1 MDKTPGWQ
9 KNVNVTRFKE
19 LHSRKEAVNYI
30 GFIQQALRHSNCMK
44 ELTFNLDMN
53 MKGLMPHL
61 VKLVRR
67 RRIYWEKVSNFAEY
81 KHYCKAY
88 KLNSIRN
95 YKDII
100 LALKSAPSS
109 VEVSDKKKEKEIIER
124 DRRYESQEKRA

>member
-1 MDKTPGWQ
+1 ME
-9 KNVNVTRFKE
+9 KE
-19 LHSRKEAVNYI
+19 HTINYI
-30 GFIQQALRHSNCMK
+30 GFIQRELRHSNGMK
-44 ELTFNLDMN
+44 ELSFNMDMK
-53 MKGLMPHL
+53 MKHLIPHL

-124 DRRYESQEKRA
+124 DRRYESQEKKA

>member
-1 MDKTPGWQ
+1 MKQT
-9 KNVNVTRFKE
+9 
-19 LHSRKEAVNYI
+19 VNYI
-30 GFIQQALRHSNCMK
+30 GFIQRELRHSNGMK
-44 ELTFNLDMN
+44 ELSFNMDMK
-53 MKGLMPHL
+53 MKHLIPHL

-81 KHYCKAY
+81 KHYCKVY
-88 KLNSIRN
+88 KLNRIRN

-124 DRRYESQEKRA
+124 DRR

>member
-1 MDKTPGWQ
+1 MD
-9 KNVNVTRFKE
+9 NVNVRRFKE
-19 LHSRKEAVNYI
+19 LHSRRETVNFI

-67 RRIYWEKVSNFAEY
+67 RRTYWEKVSSFAEY

-95 YKDII
+95 YKDIV

-109 VEVSDKKKEKEIIER
+109 VDVSDKKKIKEIKER
-124 DRRYESQEKRA
+124 DRRDEW

>member
-1 MDKTPGWQ
+1 
-9 KNVNVTRFKE
+9 
-19 LHSRKEAVNYI
+19 
-30 GFIQQALRHSNCMK
+30 MK

-67 RRIYWEKVSNFAEY
+67 RRTYWEKVSSFAEY
-81 KHYCKAY
+81 KHYCEAY

-95 YKDII
+95 YKDIV

-109 VEVSDKKKEKEIIER
+109 VDVSEKKKQEEAIERYKRNEKE
-124 DRRYESQEKRA
+124 KKKT

>member
-1 MDKTPGWQ
+1 MKKDI
-9 KNVNVTRFKE
+9 
-19 LHSRKEAVNYI
+19 NYI
-30 GFIQQALRHSNCMK
+30 GFIQRELRHSNGMK
-44 ELTFNLDMN
+44 ELSFNMDIKMRD
-53 MKGLMPHL
+53 LMPHL

-67 RRIYWEKVSNFAEY
+67 KRIYWEKVSNFAEY
-81 KHYCKAY
+81 KHYCKVY

-124 DRRYESQEKRA
+124 DRQYESQEKKA

>member
-1 MDKTPGWQ
+1 MD
-9 KNVNVTRFKE
+9 NVNVRRFKE
-19 LHSRKEAVNYI
+19 LHSRRETVNFI

-67 RRIYWEKVSNFAEY
+67 RRTYWEKVSSFAEY
-81 KHYCKAY
+81 KHYCEAY

-95 YKDII
+95 YKDIV
-100 LALKSAPSS
+100 LTLKSAPSS
-109 VEVSDKKKEKEIIER
+109 VDVSEKKKQEEAIERYKRNETQKKKEKR
-124 DRRYESQEKRA
+124 